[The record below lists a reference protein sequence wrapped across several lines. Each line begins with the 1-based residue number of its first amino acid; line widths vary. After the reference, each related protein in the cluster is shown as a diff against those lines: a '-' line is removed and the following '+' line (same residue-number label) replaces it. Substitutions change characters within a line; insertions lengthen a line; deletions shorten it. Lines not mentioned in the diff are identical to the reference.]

1 MLVVLGELQR
11 HPLREQAVAVL
22 LRLVEEDAESPYSP
36 FPDSIVA
43 YLHRFRV
50 VEELESLQDLREA
63 EEHESLPLVVEEGQS
78 LLLAVVEVQIH
89 RHHEGLVAEVPE
101 IDCWEEVVEGVE
113 IPWWLVS

>member
-1 MLVVLGELQR
+1 M
-11 HPLREQAVAVL
+11 
-22 LRLVEEDAESPYSP
+22 EEDAESPYST

-43 YLHRFRV
+43 YLHHFRV

-78 LLLAVVEVQIH
+78 LLLPAAEVQIH
-89 RHHEGLVAEVPE
+89 RHHEGLVAEAPE

>member
-1 MLVVLGELQR
+1 M
-11 HPLREQAVAVL
+11 
-22 LRLVEEDAESPYSP
+22 EEDAESPYST
-36 FPDSIVA
+36 FLDSIVA

-50 VEELESLQDLREA
+50 EEELENLQDLREA

-78 LLLAVVEVQIH
+78 LLLAAADVQIH

-101 IDCWEEVVEGVE
+101 IDCWEEGVE